1 MATDLLEAARQALIV
16 AARDAHQHST
26 QIDFG
31 DRDAAKQVAYGQ
43 ALGAQTAL
51 AAFLAAIAGDD
62 ELPDPTDQARAYAE
76 GRDPEETR

>member
-1 MATDLLEAARQALIV
+1 MTDLLEAAKQALIA
-16 AARDAHQHST
+16 AARDAHQHSV

-43 ALGAQTAL
+43 ALGAQAAL

-62 ELPDPTDQARAYAE
+62 EIPDPTDQARAYAE
-76 GRDPEETR
+76 GYELQETS